1 MFAWLG
7 ERGWEVAQKVGTH
20 LPFTYWQVV
29 WRSIDGRTH
38 SILDV
43 GCADG
48 DMMAFLSHRRRY
60 YAVGVDIF
68 EPYLQAA
75 KRLKRHSGYV
85 RADAMRLPFRS
96 RSFDTVL
103 FLETIEH
110 MEREEGA
117 RALEEVER
125 VARRQVIVS
134 TPVAF
139 VPQGAYGGNPHQEH
153 RSFWTPHEMR
163 RRGYTVRGIGVAD
176 NWLVGKVRTGLLQ
189 LLGRVLRGREERTE
203 RSAIIQSLKLADFL
217 LRLPYYL
224 LPGPLVRLR
233 LQLAGHIVCVKR
245 LE

>member
-1 MFAWLG
+1 MLTWLG
-7 ERGWEVAQKVGTH
+7 ERGWAWAQQVGTH
-20 LPFTYWQVV
+20 LPFTYWHVV
-29 WRSIDGRTH
+29 WRSIDGRTR

-48 DMMAFLSHRRRY
+48 DMMAFLNHRRRY

-68 EPYLQAA
+68 EPYLKTA
-75 KRLKRHSGYV
+75 KRLERHSGYV
-85 RADAMRLPFRS
+85 RADALRLPFRT

-110 MEREEGA
+110 LEREEGSQ
-117 RALEEVER
+117 ALQEVER
-125 VARRQVIVS
+125 VARWQVVVS

-139 VPQGAYGGNPHQEH
+139 VPQGAYGGNPNQKH

-163 RRGYTVRGIGVAD
+163 RRGYTVRGIGIAD
-176 NWLVGKVRTGLLQ
+176 NWLVGKVRNGLPQ
-189 LLGRVLRGREERTE
+189 LLDRVVRGREERAE
-203 RSAIIQSLKLADFL
+203 RHAITHSLKLADFL

-224 LPGPLVRLR
+224 LPGPLVGVLP
-233 LQLAGHIVCVKR
+233 QFAGHMVCAKR